1 LGKNIQQRTAMFH
14 AYRNLQR
21 SVRKDEWKMI
31 VYKVKGQ
38 ETIQLFNLKNDPLE
52 MNNLANNQQ
61 FKKILA
67 SMQLEMTKQKVLN
80 NDL

>member
-1 LGKNIQQRTAMFH
+1 
-14 AYRNLQR
+14 
-21 SVRKDEWKMI
+21 
-31 VYKVKGQ
+31 
-38 ETIQLFNLKNDPLE
+38 